1 MTFRSRKLLNLAHTD
16 TFCRADFE
24 HVCTGWQG
32 CEPAHSDSHLFG
44 RGAGHKSA
52 DWATAHLCHNAHMAL
67 DTMERDEGFY
77 AWLRAYIATQNYLWD
92 EGKVRVA

>member
-32 CEPAHSDSHLFG
+32 CEPAHSDSQLFG
-44 RGAGHKSA
+44 RGAGHKTA
-52 DWATAHLCHNAHMAL
+52 DCFVAHLCHNAHVAL
-67 DTMERDEGFY
+67 SAMEREEKFY
-77 AWLRAYIATQNYLWD
+77 AWLRAYAKTIEYLF
-92 EGKVRVA
+92 ETEKVIVK